1 MSSACDPGTAAP
13 PRLSA
18 PQKRRQR
25 CRPRTGGG
33 ESLVRGR
40 RSALRRRENADLGG
54 ALESFFD
61 ARSGDDVVAIAEAE
75 GRLQRSLL
83 VPEVVEVVAQT
94 LELGGGGR
102 VVTLGEHVPQRR
114 PPLAEFLDLLV
125 DL

>member
-25 CRPRTGGG
+25 CRPRAGGG

-40 RSALRRRENADLGG
+40 RSALRRRENEDLGG
-54 ALESFFD
+54 ALESLFD

-75 GRLQRSLL
+75 GCLQRALL

-94 LELGGGGR
+94 LELGGRGGT
-102 VVTLGEHVPQRR
+102 VTLRQDVPQLG
-114 PPLAEFLDLLV
+114 PPL
-125 DL
+125 